1 MTGESKV
8 TLPTV
13 HVAAAIIQR
22 DGLILAARRAHGMDG
37 WEFPGGKVEPGET
50 SEEACRR
57 EVTEELGCKL
67 QVMWLLDTLTY
78 DYPEFHLVMDCFIC
92 TLAPGTEPV
101 AKPGEHKELRWLG
114 RDGLLGVD
122 WLPAD
127 KGLIQTLGTAWDQI
141 IESEPL

>member
-1 MTGESKV
+1 MMESA
-8 TLPTV
+8 LPTV

-22 DGLILAARRAHGMDG
+22 DGVILAARRAHGMDG

-78 DYPEFHLVMDCFIC
+78 DYPEFHLVMDCFVC
-92 TLAPGTEPV
+92 TLAPGQSPSQSRASTRSCGGLG
-101 AKPGEHKELRWLG
+101 ATGFSTWTGFRQTRGSFRRWGLPGTR
-114 RDGLLGVD
+114 
-122 WLPAD
+122 
-127 KGLIQTLGTAWDQI
+127 
-141 IESEPL
+141 

>member
-67 QVMWLLDTLTY
+67 QVMWLLDTLAY
-78 DYPEFHLVMDCFIC
+78 DYPEFHLVMD
-92 TLAPGTEPV
+92 
-101 AKPGEHKELRWLG
+101 W
-114 RDGLLGVD
+114 
-122 WLPAD
+122 
-127 KGLIQTLGTAWDQI
+127 
-141 IESEPL
+141 

>member
-1 MTGESKV
+1 MTEETEV
-8 TLPTV
+8 ALPTV

-67 QVMWLLDTLTY
+67 QVMCGRNDCSNCADRYCISVPSEILYRRYDTW
-78 DYPEFHLVMDCFIC
+78 FC
-92 TLAPGTEPV
+92 
-101 AKPGEHKELRWLG
+101 
-114 RDGLLGVD
+114 
-122 WLPAD
+122 
-127 KGLIQTLGTAWDQI
+127 
-141 IESEPL
+141 

>member
-1 MTGESKV
+1 MTEETEV
-8 TLPTV
+8 ALPTV

-22 DGLILAARRAHGMDG
+22 DGLILAARRAHGMD
-37 WEFPGGKVEPGET
+37 GKVEPGET

-67 QVMWLLDTLTY
+67 QVMWLLDTLAY
-78 DYPEFHLVMDCFIC
+78 DYPEFHLVMDCFVC

>member
-1 MTGESKV
+1 MTEETEV
-8 TLPTV
+8 ALPTV

-67 QVMWLLDTLTY
+67 QVMWLLDTLAY
-78 DYPEFHLVMDCFIC
+78 DYLGVP
-92 TLAPGTEPV
+92 PGHGLLCMHVGTGDRARRKASER
-101 AKPGEHKELRWLG
+101 KELRWRPDATGCSAWTGFRQTKELIE
-114 RDGLLGVD
+114 RWGL
-122 WLPAD
+122 P
-127 KGLIQTLGTAWDQI
+127 GTR
-141 IESEPL
+141 